1 MTPEVQVLGDVPQ
14 ESAEVLTPPALA
26 FIAAL
31 AREFETRRQDLME
44 ARSQRQAG
52 IDAGDSPDFLTETR
66 SIRQSD
72 WRVPPAPRDLRN
84 RRVEITG
91 PSSNRRMVI
100 NAQNSGAQV
109 YMTDFEDAHS
119 PGWLQ
124 TLRGQTNVQD
134 AVRGT
139 ISDESPDG
147 RQYRLNEETATLC
160 VRPRGLH
167 LLERHV
173 LVDGRPL
180 AGSFFD
186 FGLTLFH
193 NARKQL
199 VDDHH

>member
-1 MTPEVQVLGDVPQ
+1 
-14 ESAEVLTPPALA
+14 
-26 FIAAL
+26 
-31 AREFETRRQDLME
+31 
-44 ARSQRQAG
+44 
-52 IDAGDSPDFLTETR
+52 
-66 SIRQSD
+66 
-72 WRVPPAPRDLRN
+72 
-84 RRVEITG
+84 
-91 PSSNRRMVI
+91 
-100 NAQNSGAQV
+100 
-109 YMTDFEDAHS
+109 MTDFEDAHS

-199 VDDHH
+199 EQDTGPYFYLPKLQSYQEARLWNDIFVFSPRIPWTCPRALSAPQC